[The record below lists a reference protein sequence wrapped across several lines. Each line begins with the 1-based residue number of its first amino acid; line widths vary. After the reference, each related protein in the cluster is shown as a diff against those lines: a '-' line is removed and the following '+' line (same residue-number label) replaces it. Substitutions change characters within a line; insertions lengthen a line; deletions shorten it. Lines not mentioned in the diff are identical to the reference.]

1 MVSWEQL
8 TRNFDKN
15 IDLEDIEEMQSN
27 LNFSVDK
34 KLASLQERFDNAS
47 ESDLE
52 DPSRLPCYK
61 EHLEDLMISTYSAK
75 LLGHELSIIALYKKI
90 EIKMKKIVLSKVQG
104 VNERNLSYFNY
115 FKEVIPFSVE
125 DIEGYHSFNE
135 LRLINNCIKHGGY
148 VDNSLASDYSNW
160 TESDELKDLDASYD
174 RLLPGVKAYVSNMV
188 DSLYAIEC
196 TQP

>member
-8 TRNFDKN
+8 TINYDKN
-15 IDLEDIEEMQSN
+15 IDLEDIEEMQLRLN
-27 LNFSVDK
+27 LSVDK
-34 KLASLQERFDNAS
+34 KLASLQKQIDNAS

-52 DPSRLPCYK
+52 DPSRLSCYK

-90 EIKMKKIVLSKVQG
+90 EIKMIKIVSSKLQDVTK
-104 VNERNLSYFNY
+104 RRLSYFDY
-115 FKEVIPFSVE
+115 FKKVIPFSVE
-125 DIEGYHSFNE
+125 GVQGYQSLNE

-148 VDNSLASDYSNW
+148 VDNSLATDYPNW
-160 TESDELKDLDASYD
+160 IEGQELKDLDATYD
-174 RLLPGVKAYVSNMV
+174 RLLPGVKDYVSNMV
-188 DSLYAIEC
+188 DNLYSLDC